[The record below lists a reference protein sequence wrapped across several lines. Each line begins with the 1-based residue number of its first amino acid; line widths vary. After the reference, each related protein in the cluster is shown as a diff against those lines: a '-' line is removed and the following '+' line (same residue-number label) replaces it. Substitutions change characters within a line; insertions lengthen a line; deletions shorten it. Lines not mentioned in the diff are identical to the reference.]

1 MYAIAACQYMHVTDM
16 RKGDRMKESS
26 AFRRYGELALG
37 IAMMAL
43 SAFYL
48 YFTTTIR
55 VRGNHPIN
63 SRTVPYILGGM
74 VLVLAVAQI
83 VSGIKHI
90 IAANDEARQ
99 LNLKIVGLSIKERQ
113 SVLPIILTFVFII
126 GYAIAFDPIGF
137 VISSI
142 GCMFCMMML
151 LTPKSVKK
159 PIMFFIISVVVA
171 LVVYIAFRR
180 GLNLSLPRGLLYN
193 VPL

>member
-1 MYAIAACQYMHVTDM
+1 
-16 RKGDRMKESS
+16 MKESS